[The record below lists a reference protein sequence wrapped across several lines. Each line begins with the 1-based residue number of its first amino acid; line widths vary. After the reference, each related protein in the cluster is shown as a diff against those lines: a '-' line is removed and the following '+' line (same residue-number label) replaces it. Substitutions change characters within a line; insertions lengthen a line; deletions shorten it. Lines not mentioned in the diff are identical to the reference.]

1 MPKIPPSR
9 IRIAC
14 ATAAAVLL
22 SSIGGP
28 ANAADKVTFLTS
40 WYAQAEHGGFYQAK
54 ATGLYDKE
62 NLDVTIKMGGPQVN
76 GMQLLLGGEADV
88 IMGYDFQVLNG
99 VSKGLPVTTI
109 ATSFQKD
116 LQGMMTH
123 ADVKDLSGLKDK
135 TILIATS
142 GRTTWWPWV
151 KAKFGYT
158 EAQTQPYTFNLQPF
172 FADNNV
178 AQQSYPSSEPFQ
190 AMEKNLP
197 VNFFLFA
204 DYGYP
209 PYGTTMVT
217 TTKFVAEHPDVARR
231 FVKASLEGW
240 KSYIKGDP
248 SPGNALIKADNPNM
262 SDAQIAFGIKR
273 MNELQIV
280 DGGDA
285 KTMGIGIMTEPHWKA
300 TYDLMV
306 QSDLLPKDTDWTKAF
321 TTQFVKDLKISAE

>member
-1 MPKIPPSR
+1 MSSSAMSR
-9 IRIAC
+9 FRIAC
-14 ATAAAVLL
+14 LTAVAAGLL
-22 SSIGGP
+22 TAGP

-99 VSKGLPVTTI
+99 VSKGLPVITI

-123 ADVKDLSGLKDK
+123 ADVKDLGDLKNK

-142 GRTTWWPWV
+142 GRTTWWPWL
-151 KAKFGYT
+151 KHKFNYS
-158 EAQTQPYTFNLQPF
+158 EDQTQAYTFNLQPF
-172 FADNNV
+172 FADDNIV
-178 AQQSYPSSEPFQ
+178 QQSYPSSEPFQ
-190 AMEKNLP
+190 ALQKNVP
-197 VNFFLFA
+197 VNFYLFA

-240 KSYIKGDP
+240 KNYLEGDP
-248 SPGNALIKADNPNM
+248 SAANALIKADNPNM
-262 SDAQIAFGIKR
+262 TDAQIAFGIKR
-273 MNELQIV
+273 MNELHIV

-285 KTMGIGIMTEPHWKA
+285 KTMGIGIMTEAHWKA
-300 TYDLMV
+300 DYDLMV
-306 QSDLLPKDTDWTKAF
+306 DSGLLPKETDWTKAF
-321 TTQFVKDLKISAE
+321 TTQFVKDLKVMW

>member
-1 MPKIPPSR
+1 MSLF
-9 IRIAC
+9 RIAC
-14 ATAAAVLL
+14 MTTAAALVALAV
-22 SSIGGP
+22 GP
-28 ANAADKVTFLTS
+28 AKAADKVTFLTS

-62 NLDVTIKMGGPQVN
+62 GLDVTIKMGGPQVN

-99 VSKGLPVTTI
+99 IAKGLPVITI

-116 LQGMMTH
+116 LQGIMAH
-123 ADVKDLSGLKDK
+123 DDVKDLGGLKDK
-135 TILIATS
+135 TILVATS
-142 GRTTWWPWV
+142 GRTAWWPWLR
-151 KAKFGYT
+151 AKFGYT
-158 EAQTQPYTFNLQPF
+158 DAQTQPYTFNLQPF
-172 FADNNV
+172 FADNNI

-190 AMEKNLP
+190 AMQKGVP

-217 TTKFVAEHPDVARR
+217 TTKLIAERPDVARR

-240 KSYIKGDP
+240 KSYVKGDP
-248 SPGNALIKADNPNM
+248 SPANALIKADNPNM
-262 SDAQIAFGIKR
+262 IDAQIAFGIKR

-285 KTMGIGIMTEPHWKA
+285 RTMGIGIITEARWRA
-300 TYDLMV
+300 SYDLMV
-306 QSDLLPKDTDWTKAF
+306 ASGLLPKETDWTKGF
-321 TTQFVKDLKISAE
+321 TTQFVKDLKITSQ

>member
-1 MPKIPPSR
+1 MSLF
-9 IRIAC
+9 RIAC
-14 ATAAAVLL
+14 MMTAAAAL
-22 SSIGGP
+22 SLAVGP

-62 NLDVTIKMGGPQVN
+62 GLDVTIKMGGPQVN

-99 VSKGLPVTTI
+99 ISKGLPVITM

-116 LQGMMTH
+116 LQGIMAH
-123 ADVKDLSGLKDK
+123 ADVKDLGDLKDK
-135 TILIATS
+135 TILVATS
-142 GRTTWWPWV
+142 GRTAWWPWLR
-151 KAKFGYT
+151 AKFGYT
-158 EAQTQPYTFNLQPF
+158 DAQTQPYTFNLQPF
-172 FADNNV
+172 FADNNIV
-178 AQQSYPSSEPFQ
+178 QQSYPSSEPFQ
-190 AMEKNLP
+190 ALQKGVP

-240 KSYIKGDP
+240 KNYVKGDP
-248 SPGNALIKADNPNM
+248 SLANALIKADNPSM

-273 MNELQIV
+273 MNELEVV

-285 KTMGIGIMTEPHWKA
+285 KTMGIGTMTEARWQA

-306 QSDLLPKDTDWTKAF
+306 KSDLLPKDTDWRKAF
-321 TTQFVKDLKISAE
+321 TTQFVKDLKITAQ